1 MIDLNNGG
9 TKGILNR
16 NKSVNCEIMRTT
28 HPFTDFGF
36 ALAQF
41 EGKVLLF
48 QAFLFQN
55 IMYSVN
61 NTERQGY

>member
-1 MIDLNNGG
+1 MIHFNNWGI
-9 TKGILNR
+9 KGILNR
-16 NKSVNCEIMRTT
+16 DKCIYREIVYTT

-41 EGKVLLF
+41 EGKVLLL
-48 QAFLFQN
+48 QALLFQN
-55 IMYSVN
+55 IMYPVN